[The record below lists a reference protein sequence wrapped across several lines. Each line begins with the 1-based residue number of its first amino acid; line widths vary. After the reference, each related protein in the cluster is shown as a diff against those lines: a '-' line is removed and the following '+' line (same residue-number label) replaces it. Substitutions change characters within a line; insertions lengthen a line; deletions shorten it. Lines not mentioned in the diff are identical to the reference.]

1 MSAMLPPVAFGGQ
14 GGYTGEANNRTI
26 INMLIWRAR
35 YTICAA
41 AALLAVGGTG
51 AALALGTP
59 AGSSHIRADA
69 KYCGLVSCAAL
80 HSARHPGARSRAQ
93 APGDPAEARRSGATV
108 PPTSAT
114 PMRLASSPAPA
125 RAPTLAPAGHVP
137 RPRAEPTP
145 SATPATAAVTVSYSA
160 VQRWGGGFQGEFIIA
175 NHGSSGVAGWQ
186 IVITLSGD
194 RVDTVWNADWE
205 YGSGGSVVMT
215 AAPYDQ
221 VIEPGAAQSV
231 NFVAQGGTTAPT
243 SCTFDGSACS

>member
-1 MSAMLPPVAFGGQ
+1 MLPLVAFGGQ

-26 INMLIWRAR
+26 MNMLSRRAR
-35 YTICAA
+35 YPICAA
-41 AALLAVGGTG
+41 AVLLAIGGTG
-51 AALALGTP
+51 AALALGIP

-80 HSARHPGARSRAQ
+80 HPARHPGARSRAL
-93 APGDPAEARRSGATV
+93 ALGVPAQARRSGATV
-108 PPTSAT
+108 PPTWAT
-114 PMRLASSPAPA
+114 PVPLASSPAPT
-125 RAPTLAPAGHVP
+125 RAPTLAPAGHAP
-137 RPRAEPTP
+137 RPRAGPTP
-145 SATPATAAVTVSYSA
+145 APVPTPATAGVTVSYSTPH
-160 VQRWGGGFQGEFIIA
+160 RWSGGFQGEFIIT
-175 NHGSSGVAGWQ
+175 NHGSSAVAGWQ

-194 RVDTVWNADWE
+194 RVDSVWNAHWQ

>member
-1 MSAMLPPVAFGGQ
+1 V
-14 GGYTGEANNRTI
+14 
-26 INMLIWRAR
+26 
-35 YTICAA
+35 
-41 AALLAVGGTG
+41 LLAIGGTG
-51 AALALGTP
+51 AALALSTP
-59 AGSSHIRADA
+59 GGSTHIRADA

-80 HSARHPGARSRAQ
+80 HSARHPGARSRALALGVPQ
-93 APGDPAEARRSGATV
+93 HSGATV

-114 PMRLASSPAPA
+114 PVPLASSPAPT
-125 RAPTLAPAGHVP
+125 RAPTHAPAGHVS
-137 RPRAEPTP
+137 RPRAAPTP
-145 SATPATAAVTVSYSA
+145 SPTPAAAAITVSYSV
-160 VQRWGGGFQGEFIIA
+160 VQRWSGGFQGEFVIT
-175 NHGSSGVAGWQ
+175 NHGGSAVADWQ

-194 RVDTVWNADWE
+194 RVDTVWNADWQ